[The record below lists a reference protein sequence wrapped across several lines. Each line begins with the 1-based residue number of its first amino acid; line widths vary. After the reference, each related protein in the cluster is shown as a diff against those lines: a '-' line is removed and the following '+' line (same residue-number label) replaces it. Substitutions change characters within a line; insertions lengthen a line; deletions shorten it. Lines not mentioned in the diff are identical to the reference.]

1 MKCLAFVY
9 LSGNYEISKG
19 PSDRKLV
26 SEIIFCRLHL
36 QPLIFCLHMIYM
48 SNILISNLSPYILCF
63 SVGDENGEWV
73 KIFHPKVIQDLL
85 GIENVG

>member
-1 MKCLAFVY
+1 
-9 LSGNYEISKG
+9 
-19 PSDRKLV
+19 
-26 SEIIFCRLHL
+26 
-36 QPLIFCLHMIYM
+36 MICM